1 MQSQR
6 NLSEATYLKQLKEY
20 PCNMKH
26 SCKLQGVT
34 DSHLSYFYCIK
45 FVTKVGSVFFRT
57 LIFRTV
63 YDVMKVS
70 GLRKYRVEGYVT
82 SGECRVVSARRREG
96 GGGEL
101 CTQGGG
107 L

>member
-1 MQSQR
+1 
-6 NLSEATYLKQLKEY
+6 
-20 PCNMKH
+20 MKH

-34 DSHLSYFYCIK
+34 DSNVSYFYCIEY
-45 FVTKVGSVFFRT
+45 VTNVGSVFFRT
-57 LIFRTV
+57 FIFRTV
-63 YDVMKVS
+63 YDVMTVS

-96 GGGEL
+96 GRGEL
-101 CTQGGG
+101 CTQAGG